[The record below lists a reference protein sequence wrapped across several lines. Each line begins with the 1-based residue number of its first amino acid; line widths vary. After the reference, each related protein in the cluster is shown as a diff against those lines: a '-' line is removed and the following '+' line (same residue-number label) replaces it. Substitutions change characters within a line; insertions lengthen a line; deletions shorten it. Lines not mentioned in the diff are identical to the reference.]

1 MSAHK
6 RESFHRTALTDERPQ
21 YDCALNV
28 RLPRI
33 GRVIWLHS
41 VCEESLLNS
50 FRHSD
55 PRRLSSRAY
64 LRDDAVHTLIVVV
77 EDKPERGRCTNGY
90 RFIAVDYRLELPL
103 ADGLLDGPSK
113 DRVPFNSSDT
123 GYVAGVRN
131 PKRGDNFA
139 LNLFFTGLGR
149 IGHIC
154 DCYGLQLVFR
164 RLRE

>member
-1 MSAHK
+1 MLHGVDGCRCQRGMSAHK

-21 YDCALNV
+21 YDCAWMCASA
-28 RLPRI
+28 RI
-33 GRVIWLHS
+33 GRVIRLHS

-90 RFIAVDYRLELPL
+90 RFIAADYRLELPL
-103 ADGLLDGPSK
+103 ADGLLDGP
-113 DRVPFNSSDT
+113 
-123 GYVAGVRN
+123 A
-131 PKRGDNFA
+131 
-139 LNLFFTGLGR
+139 R
-149 IGHIC
+149 IGSP
-154 DCYGLQLVFR
+154 LTVRTLVTSPVSESPKEATTSPSIFSSR
-164 RLRE
+164 AWVG